1 MQDQIFIW
9 GMPGAGKST
18 IGQQLAHKLGYS
30 FFDLD
35 QEIIAANATSITDI
49 FSHKG
54 EDYFRQSEADLLR
67 KLTRDHPT
75 MVLATGGGA
84 PCFHQNEKFMLA
96 KGRCIFLDVPIKVL
110 AQRLLDE
117 GQAIRPL
124 LKDISPQ
131 QLVNNL
137 EQTLKIRNPYF
148 RQAHIV
154 VEGADISV
162 QQVLREMSVD

>member
-1 MQDQIFIW
+1 M
-9 GMPGAGKST
+9 
-18 IGQQLAHKLGYS
+18 GYAWCRQVDDWPTTGSETGLS

-35 QEIIAANATSITDI
+35 QEIIAENATSITDI

-67 KLTRDHPT
+67 KLTRKTPT

-96 KGRCIFLDVPIKVL
+96 KGRCIFLNVPIKVL

-124 LKDISPQ
+124 LKGISPQ
-131 QLVNNL
+131 QLVSNL
-137 EQTLKIRNPYF
+137 EQTLESRSSYF
-148 RQAHIV
+148 HQAHIV
-154 VEGADISV
+154 VKGADISV
-162 QQVLREMSVD
+162 QQVLREMSAD